1 MEHFCFLVILPL
13 LGLAMA
19 LQLTAPCQATQPQPQ
34 PIYDTEDHAL
44 TGDNFYNLM
53 PVDLLLNGQCV
64 NHSSIWKS
72 GCPRNVNLALCDDST
87 SSRSVAVS
95 IKLAAATNGSDKE
108 ASPRLSTDVVIEFGD
123 TVNKCKQ
130 RLQWYVGA
138 GITHNLHVTVGHFI
152 NTEGSDVLTDGRDQK
167 FIFRVERYHGA
178 YKLTSCYA
186 PGCKHEPCGCRD
198 LVLYKY
204 NKKWWLVVK
213 EKGWQGL
220 PLVVVFEKCPRPC
233 FPPKGLPHE

>member
-1 MEHFCFLVILPL
+1 MEHSRFLVMLPL
-13 LGLAMA
+13 IGLAMA
-19 LQLTAPCQATQPQPQ
+19 LELTAPCQATRAQSQ
-34 PIYDTEDHAL
+34 PIYDTEDHEL
-44 TGDNFYNLM
+44 TGDNLYNLM
-53 PVDLLLNGQCV
+53 P
-64 NHSSIWKS
+64 S
-72 GCPRNVNLALCDDST
+72 GCPRNVNLAPCDDST

-108 ASPRLSTDVVIEFGD
+108 APPRLSTDVVIEFGD

-130 RLQWYVGA
+130 RLQWYIGA
-138 GITHNLHVTVGHFI
+138 GITH
-152 NTEGSDVLTDGRDQK
+152 GSDVLTDGRDQK
-167 FIFRVERYHGA
+167 FIFRVERHHGA
-178 YKLTSCYA
+178 YN
-186 PGCKHEPCGCRD
+186 RD

-220 PLVVVFEKCPRPC
+220 PLVVVFEKCPKPC

>member
-1 MEHFCFLVILPL
+1 MEHIRFLVILPL

-19 LQLTAPCQATQPQPQ
+19 LQLSAPCQATRAQPQ
-34 PIYDTEDHAL
+34 PIYDTEDHEL

-53 PVDLLLNGQCV
+53 P
-64 NHSSIWKS
+64 S

-95 IKLAAATNGSDKE
+95 IKLAAAINGSDKE

-138 GITHNLHVTVGHFI
+138 GITHNLHVTVGHCI
-152 NTEGSDVLTDGRDQK
+152 NTEGSDVPTDGRDQK
-167 FIFRVERYHGA
+167 FIFRVERHHGA

-220 PLVVVFEKCPRPC
+220 PLVVVFEKCPKPC
-233 FPPKGLPHE
+233 FPPMDLPH